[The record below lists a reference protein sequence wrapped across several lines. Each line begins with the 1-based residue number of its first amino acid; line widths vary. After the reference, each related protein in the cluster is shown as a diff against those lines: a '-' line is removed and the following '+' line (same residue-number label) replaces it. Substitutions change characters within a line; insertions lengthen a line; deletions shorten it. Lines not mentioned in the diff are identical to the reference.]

1 MGSQVYPVPK
11 PCVARPAGMGLDSLG
26 FDIQITVERGATG
39 NTGAPLTHRI
49 HTAYRTMS
57 RTWVQAVGCGL
68 PGASLRLPPRLPP
81 RPSPGPVTLA

>member
-49 HTAYRTMS
+49 HPAYRTMS
-57 RTWVQAVGCGL
+57 RTCVQAVDCGR
-68 PGASLRLPPRLPP
+68 PGTFPAPPPCP
-81 RPSPGPVTLA
+81 ATLA